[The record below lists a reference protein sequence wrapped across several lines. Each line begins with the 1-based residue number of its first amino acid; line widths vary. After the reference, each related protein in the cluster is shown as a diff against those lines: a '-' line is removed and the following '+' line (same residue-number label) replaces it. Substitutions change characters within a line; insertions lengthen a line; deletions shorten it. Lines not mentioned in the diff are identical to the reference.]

1 MFNIIF
7 VSTIKNYYSHEI
19 VQICKCRTPF
29 SFARTNKQTA
39 SSRTCI
45 RDDRE
50 APSFY
55 GVKQRMRGNHNVLEM
70 KVTQDVLVSLGAL
83 RLQGDV

>member
-7 VSTIKNYYSHEI
+7 VSTISKIIILMKLLSCANAEHPSLRPRLH
-19 VQICKCRTPF
+19 VLVL
-29 SFARTNKQTA
+29 
-39 SSRTCI
+39 
-45 RDDRE
+45 DDGE

-55 GVKQRMRGNHNVLEM
+55 GVKQRMRGNDNVLEM
-70 KVTQDVLVSLGAL
+70 KVPQDVLVSLGAL